1 MGGNMENT
9 KMKNKKQTFMAGV
22 MTIMF
27 AQIIIK
33 VLGLLYRL
41 VITNVPYFG
50 DEGNGLYGA
59 GFQIYMLLL
68 SIATTGV
75 PGAIAKLVSER
86 IAIGKHKEAHHIF
99 KVAFALF
106 AIIGMIGTSILYL
119 GAEVIASQWIGNPAV
134 EGVLKALAPSIV
146 FVAVSAVIR
155 GYFNGMYN
163 MKATS
168 NSQMLEQLFK
178 SLLTIGFVMGIY
190 WIFSTQPANLAQIF
204 NVTEDNVTEIMA
216 VVANLAST
224 IAAAIGFV
232 YLYGFYAI
240 RKKEIWKNIRDS
252 KVTYKPESI
261 KKTIKTI
268 LALSIPMSLAS
279 IVSAINRNV
288 DTLTVINGLTEM
300 LLAQGTLA
308 YDAVVSEATRLYG
321 ILSGKVD
328 MLIGLPLSLNIAFA
342 TALVPA
348 VSEALAKKDTKTATR
363 RISFS
368 LRTSMLIALPCSIGM
383 CVLAEPILNLLF
395 PNQIAVEAPLLL
407 QISAFTIIFSVLNQ
421 TINGALQGI
430 GKIFIPAMSLGIGAI
445 TKLILNLVLI
455 RIPTIGINGAAIGSV
470 CCHLV
475 ATCIGFTILRKNI
488 QLETDFMQFVGKP
501 VLATA
506 IMAGATILSEK
517 VLGMFLDSTR
527 IITILAIVVAVVT
540 YFLAVILLKIFKRE
554 DYHMLPY
561 GDKLYHFLEKIKL
574 VKA

>member
-1 MGGNMENT
+1 MEET
-9 KMKNKKQTFMAGV
+9 KVKNKKQSFMAGV

-27 AQIIIK
+27 AQIVIK
-33 VLGLLYRL
+33 ILGLLYRL

-86 IAIGKHKEAHHIF
+86 IAVGKNKEAHHIF
-99 KVAFALF
+99 KVAFGLF
-106 AIIGMIGTSILYL
+106 AIIGLIGTSILYL

-146 FVAVSAVIR
+146 FVAISAVIR

-178 SLLTIGFVMGIY
+178 SLLTIGFVVAVY
-190 WIFSTQPANLAQIF
+190 QIF
-204 NVTEDNVTEIMA
+204 LVQTSTWATMFNITEDTVTEIMA
-216 VVANLAST
+216 MVANLAST
-224 IAAAIGFV
+224 VAAAIGFV
-232 YLYGFYAI
+232 YLYVFYAR
-240 RKKEIWKNIRDS
+240 RKKEIWKNINDS
-252 KVTYKPESI
+252 KVVYKSESV
-261 KKTIKTI
+261 KQTIKTI

-288 DTLTVINGLTEM
+288 DTFTVINGLTDM
-300 LLAQGTLA
+300 LQNQGTMA
-308 YDAVVSEATRLYG
+308 YDLIVKEATRLYG

-328 MLIGLPLSLNIAFA
+328 MLIGLPLSINIAFA

-348 VSEALAKKDTKTATR
+348 VSEALAKKDKKTATR

-383 CVLAEPILNLLF
+383 CILAEPILHLLF
-395 PNQIAVEAPLLL
+395 PNEIAVEAPLLL
-407 QISAFTIIFSVLNQ
+407 QISSFTIIFSVLNQ

-455 RIPTIGINGAAIGSV
+455 RIPEIGINGAAIGSV

-475 ATCIGFTILRKNI
+475 ATCIGFTVLRKNI
-488 QLETDFMQFVGKP
+488 KLDTNFIQFILKP
-501 VLATA
+501 VAATG
-506 IMAGATILSEK
+506 IMAVMTVLSENILIK
-517 VLGMFLDSTR
+517 FIDSSRVVTL
-527 IITILAIVVAVVT
+527 LAIAIAIIS
-540 YFLAVILLKIFKRE
+540 YFLAVIKLKIFERE
-554 DYHMLPY
+554 DYHMLPF
-561 GDKLYHFLEKIKL
+561 GDKIYKILEKMRL

>member
-1 MGGNMENT
+1 MENIHI
-9 KMKNKKQTFMAGV
+9 KNKKQTFMAGV
-22 MTIMF
+22 MTIMI

-33 VLGLLYRL
+33 VLGLIYRL

-86 IAIGKHKEAHHIF
+86 IAVGKNKEAHNIF
-99 KVAFALF
+99 KIAFVLF
-106 AIIGMIGTSILYL
+106 AIIGLIGTSILYL
-119 GAEVIASQWIGNPAV
+119 GAGVIASEYIGNPAV

-178 SLLTIGFVMGIY
+178 SLLTIAFVMGIY
-190 WIFSTQPANLAQIF
+190 WVFVTQPVNLANVF
-204 NVTEDNVTEIMA
+204 SVTEDTVTEIMA
-216 VVANLAST
+216 IVANLAST
-224 IAAAIGFV
+224 IATAIGFL
-232 YLYGFYAI
+232 YLFVFYRI
-240 RKKEIWKNIRDS
+240 RRKEIWKNIRES
-252 KVTYKPESI
+252 KALYHPQSI
-261 KKTIKTI
+261 KKTCKTI

-288 DTLTVINGLTEM
+288 DTFTVINGLTDM
-300 LLAQGTLA
+300 LSAQGTMA
-308 YDAVVSEATRLYG
+308 YDIVVSEATRLYG

-328 MLIGLPLSLNIAFA
+328 MLIGLPLSINIAFA

-348 VSEALAKKDTKTATR
+348 VSEALAKKDNKTATR

-421 TINGALQGI
+421 TINGALQGL
-430 GKIFIPAMSLGIGAI
+430 GKIFVPAISLGIGAV
-445 TKLILNLVLI
+445 TKLVLNLILI
-455 RIPTIGINGAAIGSV
+455 RIPEIGINGAAIGSV

-488 QLETDFMQFVGKP
+488 KLETNASQFLIKP
-501 VLATA
+501 VIATI
-506 IMAGATILSEK
+506 IMAIATILSEK
-517 VLGMFLDSTR
+517 VLAMVISSTR
-527 IITILAIVVAVVT
+527 VITIFAIVIAVFA
-540 YFLAVILLKIFKRE
+540 YFLSVIKLKIFERE
-554 DYHMLPY
+554 DYHMLPF
-561 GDKLYHFLEKIKL
+561 GDKIYHFLEKVKL
-574 VKA
+574 VKP

>member
-1 MGGNMENT
+1 MGEA
-9 KMKNKKQTFMAGV
+9 KVKNKKQSFMAGV

-86 IAIGKHKEAHHIF
+86 VAVGKHKEAHHIF

-106 AIIGMIGTSILYL
+106 AVIGLIGTSILYL
-119 GAEVIASQWIGNPAV
+119 GAEVIASEWIGNPAV

-178 SLLTIGFVMGIY
+178 SLLTIAFVLGIY
-190 WIFSTQPANLAQIF
+190 QIF
-204 NVTEDNVTEIMA
+204 TIQPSNYAEIFNISEDTVTQVMA
-216 VVANLAST
+216 MVANLAST
-224 IAAAIGFV
+224 VATAIGFV
-232 YLYGFYAI
+232 YLYVFYNN
-240 RKKEIWKNIRDS
+240 RKREIWKNIKDS
-252 KVTYKPESI
+252 KVEYNPEKI

-288 DTLTVINGLTEM
+288 DTLTVINGLTDM
-300 LLAQGTLA
+300 LSTQGVMA
-308 YDAVVSEATRLYG
+308 YDLVVKEATRLYG

-328 MLIGLPLSLNIAFA
+328 MLIGLPLSINIAFA

-348 VSEALAKKDTKTATR
+348 VSEALAKKDNKTATR

-368 LRTSMLIALPCSIGM
+368 LRTSMLIGLPCSVGM
-383 CVLAEPILNLLF
+383 CILAEPILHLLF
-395 PNQIAVEAPLLL
+395 PNEIAVEAPLLL

-430 GKIFIPAMSLGIGAI
+430 GKIFIPAASLGIGAI
-445 TKLILNLVLI
+445 TKLILNLILI
-455 RIPTIGINGAAIGSV
+455 RIPEIGINGAAIGSV

-488 QLETDFMQFVGKP
+488 KLDTNFVQFILKP
-501 VLATA
+501 VVATG
-506 IMAGATILSEK
+506 IMALMTVMSEK
-517 VLGMFLDSTR
+517 ILINFIGSSRV
-527 IITILAIVVAVVT
+527 ITLLAIIIAVIT
-540 YFLAVILLKIFKRE
+540 YFLSVILLKVFERE
-554 DYHMLPY
+554 DYHMLPF
-561 GDKLYHFLEKIKL
+561 GDKIYRFLEKIKL

>member
-1 MGGNMENT
+1 MDDI
-9 KMKNKKQTFMAGV
+9 KVKNKKQSFMAGV

-27 AQIIIK
+27 AQIVIK

-41 VITNVPYFG
+41 VITNIPYFG

-59 GFQIYMLLL
+59 GFQIYMLVL
-68 SIATTGV
+68 SIATTGI

-86 IAIGKHKEAHHIF
+86 IAVGKHKEAHHIF
-99 KVAFALF
+99 KIAFVLF
-106 AIIGMIGTSILYL
+106 AIIGIIGTSILYM
-119 GAEVIASQWIGNPAV
+119 GAEVIASSWIGNPAV

-178 SLLTIGFVMGIY
+178 SLLTIVFVWGIY
-190 WIFSTQPANLAQIF
+190 QIFSIQPSNWAQIF
-204 NVTEDNVTEIMA
+204 NVTEETVTQVMA
-216 VVANLAST
+216 SVANLAST
-224 IAAAIGFV
+224 VAAAIGFV
-232 YLYGFYAI
+232 YLYVFYAR
-240 RKKEIWKNIRDS
+240 RKKEIWKNINES
-252 KVTYKPESI
+252 KVDYKPESI
-261 KKTIKTI
+261 KNTIRTI

-288 DTLTVINGLTEM
+288 DTLTVINGLTDM
-300 LLAQGTLA
+300 LTAQGSTA
-308 YDAVVSEATRLYG
+308 YDLVVKEATRLYG

-328 MLIGLPLSLNIAFA
+328 MLIGLPLSINIAFA

-348 VSEALAKKDTKTATR
+348 VSEALAKKDKKTATR

-383 CVLAEPILNLLF
+383 CVLAEPILHLLF
-395 PNQIAVEAPLLL
+395 PNEIAIEAPLLL

-421 TINGALQGI
+421 TINGALQGL
-430 GKIFIPAMSLGIGAI
+430 GKIFIPAMSLGIGAL

-455 RIPTIGINGAAIGSV
+455 RIPEIGINGAAIGSV
-470 CCHLV
+470 SCHLV

-488 QLETDFMQFVGKP
+488 KLETNFTQFILKP
-501 VLATA
+501 VAATGIMALMTLMSENILIKFIDSSRVVTLLAIATA
-506 IMAGATILSEK
+506 IIS
-517 VLGMFLDSTR
+517 
-527 IITILAIVVAVVT
+527 
-540 YFLAVILLKIFKRE
+540 YFLAVIKLKIFERE
-554 DYHMLPY
+554 DYHMLPF
-561 GDKLYHFLEKIKL
+561 GDKIYKVLVKLKL

>member
-1 MGGNMENT
+1 MDDI
-9 KMKNKKQTFMAGV
+9 KVKNKKQSFMAGV

-27 AQIIIK
+27 AQIVIK

-41 VITNVPYFG
+41 VITNIPYFG

-59 GFQIYMLLL
+59 GFQIYMLVL
-68 SIATTGV
+68 SIATTGI

-86 IAIGKHKEAHHIF
+86 IAVGKHKEAHHIF
-99 KVAFALF
+99 KIAFVLF
-106 AIIGMIGTSILYL
+106 AIIGIIGTSILYM
-119 GAEVIASQWIGNPAV
+119 GAEVIASSWIGNPAV

-178 SLLTIGFVMGIY
+178 SLLTIVFVWGIY
-190 WIFSTQPANLAQIF
+190 QIFSIQPSNWAQIF
-204 NVTEDNVTEIMA
+204 NVTEEKVTQVMA
-216 VVANLAST
+216 SVANLAST
-224 IAAAIGFV
+224 VAAAIGFV
-232 YLYGFYAI
+232 YLYVFYAR
-240 RKKEIWKNIRDS
+240 RKKEIWKNINES
-252 KVTYKPESI
+252 KVDYKPESI
-261 KKTIKTI
+261 KNTIRTI

-288 DTLTVINGLTEM
+288 DTLTVINGLTDM
-300 LLAQGTLA
+300 LTAQGSTA
-308 YDAVVSEATRLYG
+308 YDLVVKEATRLYG

-328 MLIGLPLSLNIAFA
+328 MLIGLPLSINIAFA

-348 VSEALAKKDTKTATR
+348 VSEALAKKDKKTATR

-383 CVLAEPILNLLF
+383 CVLAEPILHLLF
-395 PNQIAVEAPLLL
+395 PNEIAIEAPLLL

-421 TINGALQGI
+421 TINGALQGL
-430 GKIFIPAMSLGIGAI
+430 GKIFIPAMSLGIGAL

-455 RIPTIGINGAAIGSV
+455 RIPEIGINGAAIGSV
-470 CCHLV
+470 SCHLV

-488 QLETDFMQFVGKP
+488 KLETNFTQFILKP
-501 VLATA
+501 VAATGIMALMTLMSENILIKFIDSSRVVTLLAIATA
-506 IMAGATILSEK
+506 IIS
-517 VLGMFLDSTR
+517 
-527 IITILAIVVAVVT
+527 
-540 YFLAVILLKIFKRE
+540 YFLAVIKLKIFERE
-554 DYHMLPY
+554 DYHMLPF
-561 GDKLYHFLEKIKL
+561 GDKIYKVLVKLKL

>member
-1 MGGNMENT
+1 MEET
-9 KMKNKKQTFMAGV
+9 QVKNKKQTFMAGV

-33 VLGLLYRL
+33 VLGLIYRL

-86 IAIGKHKEAHHIF
+86 IAVGKNKEAHHIF
-99 KVAFALF
+99 KVAFVLF
-106 AIIGMIGTSILYL
+106 AIIGTIGTSILYL
-119 GAEVIASQWIGNPAV
+119 GAEVIASQYIGNPAV

-190 WIFSTQPANLAQIF
+190 WIFKVQPVELANIF
-204 NVTEDNVTEIMA
+204 HVTEDTVTEIMA

-224 IAAAIGFV
+224 IAAAIGFL
-232 YLYGFYAI
+232 YLYMFYRV
-240 RKKEIWKNIRDS
+240 RKKEIWKNIKES
-252 KVTYKPESI
+252 KVLYYPQSI
-261 KKTIKTI
+261 QKTVKMI

-288 DTLTVINGLTEM
+288 DTFTVINGLTDM
-300 LLAQGTLA
+300 LQAQGTLA
-308 YDAVVSEATRLYG
+308 YDAIVSEATRLYG

-328 MLIGLPLSLNIAFA
+328 MLIGLPLSINIAFA

-348 VSEALAKKDTKTATR
+348 VSEALAKNDRKTATR

-421 TINGALQGI
+421 TINGALQGL
-430 GKIFIPAMSLGIGAI
+430 GKIFVPAISLGIGAI
-445 TKLILNLVLI
+445 TKLILNLILI
-455 RIPTIGINGAAIGSV
+455 RIPEIGINGAAIGSV

-475 ATCIGFTILRKNI
+475 ATCIGFTVLRKNI
-488 QLETDFMQFVGKP
+488 KLETDAMQFFIKP
-501 VLATA
+501 VLATI
-506 IMAGATILSEK
+506 IMAIVT
-517 VLGMFLDSTR
+517 VLAENIFGMFITNTR
-527 IITILAIVVAVVT
+527 LITLLAIAMAVIS
-540 YFLAVILLKIFKRE
+540 YFLAVILLKIFTRE
-554 DYHMLPY
+554 DYHMLPF
-561 GDKLYHFLEKIKL
+561 GDKIYHFLEKIKL

>member
-1 MGGNMENT
+1 ME
-9 KMKNKKQTFMAGV
+9 KEQVKNKKQTFMAGV

-68 SIATTGV
+68 SMATTGV

-86 IAIGKHKEAHHIF
+86 IAVGKHKEAHHIF
-99 KVAFALF
+99 KIAFVLF
-106 AIIGMIGTSILYL
+106 AIIGLIGTSILFL
-119 GAEVIASQWIGNPAV
+119 GAEVIASEWIGNPAV

-146 FVAVSAVIR
+146 FVAISAVIR

-178 SLLTIGFVMGIY
+178 SLLTIAFVLGIY
-190 WIFSTQPANLAQIF
+190 QIF
-204 NVTEDNVTEIMA
+204 TIQPSNWAQVFNITEDTVTEVMA
-216 VVANLAST
+216 MVANLAST
-224 IAAAIGFV
+224 IAAAIGFL
-232 YLYGFYAI
+232 YLYIFYTR
-240 RKKEIWKNIRDS
+240 RKKEIWKNIKES
-252 KVTYKPESI
+252 NVEYKPEKI
-261 KKTIKTI
+261 KSTIKTI

-288 DTLTVINGLTEM
+288 DTFTVINGLTDM
-300 LLAQGTLA
+300 LMNQGQMA
-308 YDAVVSEATRLYG
+308 YDLVVSEATRLYG

-368 LRTSMLIALPCSIGM
+368 LRTSMLIGLPCSVGM
-383 CVLAEPILNLLF
+383 SILAEQILHLLF
-395 PNQIAVEAPLLL
+395 PNEIAVEAPILL

-430 GKIFIPAMSLGIGAI
+430 GKIFIPAISLGIGAI
-445 TKLILNLVLI
+445 TKLILNLILI
-455 RIPTIGINGAAIGSV
+455 RIPEIGINGAAIGSV
-470 CCHLV
+470 CCHIV

-488 QLETDFMQFVGKP
+488 KLETSFTQFILKP
-501 VLATA
+501 LIAVT
-506 IMAGATILSEK
+506 IMSIVTMISQNLLLK
-517 VLGMFLDSTR
+517 VIDGTR
-527 IITILAIVVAVVT
+527 IVTLISIFIAIIT
-540 YFLAVILLKIFKRE
+540 YFVAIIKIKVFERD

-561 GDKLYHFLEKIKL
+561 GDKIYKILQKIKL

>member
-1 MGGNMENT
+1 MEKT
-9 KMKNKKQTFMAGV
+9 KTKNKKQSFMAGV

-27 AQIIIK
+27 AQTVIK

-68 SIATTGV
+68 SMATTGV

-86 IAIGKHKEAHHIF
+86 IAVGKNKEAHHIF
-99 KVAFALF
+99 KIAFGLF
-106 AIIGMIGTSILYL
+106 AIIGLAGTSILYL

-178 SLLTIGFVMGIY
+178 SILTIAFVLGIY
-190 WIFSTQPANLAQIF
+190 QIF
-204 NVTEDNVTEIMA
+204 TIQPSTWSQTFNITEDTVTEVMA
-216 VVANLAST
+216 TVANLAST

-232 YLYGFYAI
+232 YLYAFYSR
-240 RKKEIWKNIRDS
+240 RKKEIWNNINES
-252 KVTYKPESI
+252 KVEYKKESI
-261 KKTIKTI
+261 RNTIKTI

-288 DTLTVINGLTEM
+288 DTLTVINGLTDM
-300 LLAQGTLA
+300 LQTQGTMA
-308 YDAVVSEATRLYG
+308 YDLIVNEATRLYG

-328 MLIGLPLSLNIAFA
+328 MLIGLPLSINIAFA

-348 VSEALAKKDTKTATR
+348 VAEALAKNDRKTATR

-383 CVLAEPILNLLF
+383 CILAEPILHLLF
-395 PNQIAVEAPLLL
+395 PNEIAVEAPLLL

-421 TINGALQGI
+421 TINGALQGL

-445 TKLILNLVLI
+445 TKLILNLILI
-455 RIPTIGINGAAIGSV
+455 RIPEVGINGAAIGSV
-470 CCHLV
+470 CCHFV

-488 QLETDFMQFVGKP
+488 KLETNFNQFILKP
-501 VLATA
+501 LIATG
-506 IMAGATILSEK
+506 IMTLMTLVSQNILIK
-517 VLGMFLDSTR
+517 FIDSSRVVTL
-527 IITILAIVVAVVT
+527 LAISIAIIS
-540 YFLAVILLKIFKRE
+540 YFLSIIKLKVFERE
-554 DYHMLPY
+554 DYHMLPL
-561 GDKLYHFLEKIKL
+561 GDKLYKILEKIKL

>member
-1 MGGNMENT
+1 ME
-9 KMKNKKQTFMAGV
+9 KEQVKNKKQTFMAGV

-86 IAIGKHKEAHHIF
+86 IAVGKHKEAHHIF
-99 KVAFALF
+99 KIASSLF
-106 AIIGMIGTSILYL
+106 AVIGLIGTSILYL

-178 SLLTIGFVMGIY
+178 SLLTIGFVLGIY
-190 WIFSTQPANLAQIF
+190 QIF
-204 NVTEDNVTEIMA
+204 TIQPSNWAILFNITEDTVTEVMA
-216 VVANLAST
+216 MVANLAST
-224 IAAAIGFV
+224 IAAAIGLV
-232 YLYGFYAI
+232 YLYAFYSR
-240 RKKEIWKNIRDS
+240 RKKEIWKNIKES
-252 KVTYKPESI
+252 NVSYKPESI
-261 KKTIKTI
+261 KNTIKTI

-288 DTLTVINGLTEM
+288 DTFTVINGLTDM
-300 LLAQGTLA
+300 LMSQGQMA
-308 YDAVVSEATRLYG
+308 YDLVISEATRLYG

-348 VSEALAKKDTKTATR
+348 VSEALAKKDKKTATR

-368 LRTSMLIALPCSIGM
+368 LRTSMLIGLPCSVGM
-383 CVLAEPILNLLF
+383 SILADQILHLLF
-395 PNQIAVEAPLLL
+395 PNEIATEAPLLL

-421 TINGALQGI
+421 TINGALQGL
-430 GKIFIPAMSLGIGAI
+430 GKIFIPAISLGIGAI
-445 TKLILNLVLI
+445 TKLILNVILI
-455 RIPTIGINGAAIGSV
+455 RIPEIGINGAAIGSV

-488 QLETDFMQFVGKP
+488 KLETSFSQFILKP
-501 VLATA
+501 LIAVT
-506 IMAGATILSEK
+506 IMATVTMLSQN
-517 VLGMFLDSTR
+517 VLLVIFNSTR
-527 IITILAIVVAVVT
+527 LVTIISILVAIIT
-540 YFLAVILLKIFKRE
+540 YFLAIIKLKVFERD

-561 GDKLYHFLEKIKL
+561 GDKIYKILEKIKL

>member
-1 MGGNMENT
+1 MENIHI
-9 KMKNKKQTFMAGV
+9 KNKKQTFMAGV
-22 MTIMF
+22 MTIMI

-33 VLGLLYRL
+33 VLGLIYRL

-86 IAIGKHKEAHHIF
+86 IAVGKNKEAHNIF
-99 KVAFALF
+99 KIAFVLF
-106 AIIGMIGTSILYL
+106 AIIGLIGTSILYL
-119 GAEVIASQWIGNPAV
+119 GAGVIASEYIGNPAV

-178 SLLTIGFVMGIY
+178 SLLTIAFVMGIY
-190 WIFSTQPANLAQIF
+190 WVFVTQPVNLANVF
-204 NVTEDNVTEIMA
+204 SVTEDTVTEIMA
-216 VVANLAST
+216 IVANLAST
-224 IAAAIGFV
+224 IATAIGFL
-232 YLYGFYAI
+232 YLFVFYRI
-240 RKKEIWKNIRDS
+240 RRKEIWKNIRES
-252 KVTYKPESI
+252 KVLYHPQSI
-261 KKTIKTI
+261 KKTCKTI

-288 DTLTVINGLTEM
+288 DTFTVINGLTDM
-300 LLAQGTLA
+300 LSAQGTMA
-308 YDAVVSEATRLYG
+308 YDIVVSEATRLYG

-328 MLIGLPLSLNIAFA
+328 MLIGLPLSINIAFA

-348 VSEALAKKDTKTATR
+348 VSEALAKKDNKTATR

-421 TINGALQGI
+421 TINGALQGL
-430 GKIFIPAMSLGIGAI
+430 GKIFVPAISLGIGAV
-445 TKLILNLVLI
+445 TKLVLNLILI
-455 RIPTIGINGAAIGSV
+455 RIPEIGINGAAIGSV

-488 QLETDFMQFVGKP
+488 KLETNASQFLIKP
-501 VLATA
+501 VIATI
-506 IMAGATILSEK
+506 IMAIATILSEK
-517 VLGMFLDSTR
+517 VLAMVISSTR
-527 IITILAIVVAVVT
+527 VITIFAIVIAVFA
-540 YFLAVILLKIFKRE
+540 YFLSVIKLKIFERE
-554 DYHMLPY
+554 DYHMLPF
-561 GDKLYHFLEKIKL
+561 GDKIYHFLEKVKL
-574 VKA
+574 VKP

>member
-1 MGGNMENT
+1 MEKT
-9 KMKNKKQTFMAGV
+9 KGVKNQKQTFMAGV

-27 AQIIIK
+27 AQIVIK

-59 GFQIYMLLL
+59 GFQIYMLIL

-86 IAIGKHKEAHHIF
+86 IAVGKNKEAHHIF
-99 KVAFALF
+99 KVAFILF
-106 AIIGMIGTSILYL
+106 AIIGLIGTSILYL
-119 GAEVIASQWIGNPAV
+119 GSKIIATEYIGNPAV

-146 FVAVSAVIR
+146 FVAISAVIR

-168 NSQMLEQLFK
+168 NSQMLEQFFK
-178 SLLTIGFVMGIY
+178 SLLTIVFVVGVY
-190 WIFSTQPANLAQIF
+190 QIFKIQPANLAQTLHITEDT
-204 NVTEDNVTEIMA
+204 VTEVMA

-224 IAAAIGFV
+224 VAAAIGFV
-232 YLYGFYAI
+232 YLYVFYRI
-240 RKKEIWKNIRDS
+240 RKKEIWKNMNES
-252 KVTYKPESI
+252 PVPYKPEKLQS
-261 KKTIKTI
+261 TIKTI

-288 DTLTVINGLTEM
+288 DTLTVINGLTDM
-300 LLAQGTLA
+300 LQTQGTMA
-308 YDAVVSEATRLYG
+308 YELIVKEATRLYG

-328 MLIGLPLSLNIAFA
+328 MLIGLPLSINIAFA

-348 VSEALAKKDTKTATR
+348 VSEALAKKDKKTATR

-368 LRTSMLIALPCSIGM
+368 LRTSMLIALPCSVGLCI
-383 CVLAEPILNLLF
+383 LAEPILHLLF
-395 PNQIAVEAPLLL
+395 PNEIAAEAPLLL
-407 QISAFTIIFSVLNQ
+407 QISAFTIMFSVLNQ
-421 TINGALQGI
+421 TVNGALQGL
-430 GKIFIPAMSLGIGAI
+430 GKIFIPALSLGIGAI

-455 RIPTIGINGAAIGSV
+455 RIPEIGINGAAIGSV

-475 ATCIGFTILRKNI
+475 ATCIGFTVLRKNI
-488 QLETDFMQFVGKP
+488 KLDTNFMQFILKP
-501 VLATA
+501 VAATG
-506 IMAGATILSEK
+506 IMTIATILSENI
-517 VLGMFLDSTR
+517 LGK
-527 IITILAIVVAVVT
+527 IISSSRVITLFAIIIAIISYLIAVVR
-540 YFLAVILLKIFKRE
+540 LKIFERE
-554 DYHMLPY
+554 DYHMLPF
-561 GDKLYHFLEKIKL
+561 GDKIYKFLEKIKL

>member
-1 MGGNMENT
+1 MENT

>member
-1 MGGNMENT
+1 MNET
-9 KMKNKKQTFMAGV
+9 KVKNKKQSFMAGV

-27 AQIIIK
+27 AQIVIK

-41 VITNVPYFG
+41 VITNIPYFG

-59 GFQIYMLLL
+59 GFQIYMLIL

-86 IAIGKHKEAHHIF
+86 IAVGKNKEAHHIF
-99 KVAFALF
+99 KIAFVLF
-106 AIIGMIGTSILYL
+106 AIIGLIGTSILYL
-119 GAEVIASQWIGNPAV
+119 GAEIIASNWIGNPAV

-146 FVAVSAVIR
+146 FVAISAVIR

-178 SLLTIGFVMGIY
+178 SLLTIGFVWGIY
-190 WIFSTQPANLAQIF
+190 QVFTIQPASLANIFSI
-204 NVTEDNVTEIMA
+204 TEDTVTQVMA
-216 VVANLAST
+216 TVANLAST
-224 IAAAIGFV
+224 VAAAIGFV
-232 YLYGFYAI
+232 YLYAFYAK
-240 RKKEIWKNIRDS
+240 RKKEIWKNINES
-252 KVTYKPESI
+252 KVEYKPESI
-261 KKTIKTI
+261 KRTIKTI

-288 DTLTVINGLTEM
+288 DTLTVINGLTDM
-300 LLAQGTLA
+300 LMAQGTMA
-308 YDAVVSEATRLYG
+308 YDLVIKEATRLYG

-328 MLIGLPLSLNIAFA
+328 MLIGLPLSINIAFA

-383 CVLAEPILNLLF
+383 CILAEPILHLLF
-395 PNQIAVEAPLLL
+395 PNEIAVEAPLLL
-407 QISAFTIIFSVLNQ
+407 QISAFTIMFSVLNQ

-445 TKLILNLVLI
+445 TKLVLNLVLI
-455 RIPTIGINGAAIGSV
+455 RIPEIGINGAAIGSV

-488 QLETDFMQFVGKP
+488 KLETNFIQFILKP
-501 VLATA
+501 LAATG
-506 IMAGATILSEK
+506 IMALMTVLSENILIK
-517 VLGMFLDSTR
+517 FIDSSRVVTL
-527 IITILAIVVAVVT
+527 LAIAIAIIS
-540 YFLAVILLKIFKRE
+540 YFLAVIKLKIFERE
-554 DYHMLPY
+554 DYHMLPF
-561 GDKLYHFLEKIKL
+561 GDKIYKILEKIKL

>member
-1 MGGNMENT
+1 MEET
-9 KMKNKKQTFMAGV
+9 KIKNKKQSFMAGV

-33 VLGLLYRL
+33 VLGLIYRL
-41 VITNVPYFG
+41 VITNVPHFG

-68 SIATTGV
+68 SMATTGV

-86 IAIGKHKEAHHIF
+86 IAVGKHKEAHHIF

-178 SLLTIGFVMGIY
+178 SVLTIGFVMGIY
-190 WIFSTQPANLAQIF
+190 CIFSTQPANLAQIF
-204 NVTEDNVTEIMA
+204 NVTEDNVTETMA

-224 IAAAIGFV
+224 IATAIGFV
-232 YLYGFYAI
+232 YLYGFYAM
-240 RKKEIWKNIRDS
+240 RKKEIWKNIRES
-252 KVTYKPESI
+252 KVTYQVESI

-300 LLAQGTLA
+300 LASQGTMA
-308 YDAVVSEATRLYG
+308 YDAIVSEATRLYG

-328 MLIGLPLSLNIAFA
+328 MLIGLPLSINIAFA

-348 VSEALAKKDTKTATR
+348 VSEALAKNDKKTATR

-421 TINGALQGI
+421 TINGALQGL

-445 TKLILNLVLI
+445 TKLILNLILI
-455 RIPTIGINGAAIGSV
+455 RIPEIGINGAAIGSV
-470 CCHLV
+470 CCHMV
-475 ATCIGFTILRKNI
+475 ATCIGFSVLRKNI
-488 QLETDFMQFVGKP
+488 KLDTSFTEFILKP
-501 VLATA
+501 VFATI
-506 IMAGATILSEK
+506 IMAMMAILSGKILGIIINSSRIVTILSI
-517 VLGMFLDSTR
+517 M
-527 IITILAIVVAVVT
+527 VAVIS
-540 YFLAVILLKIFKRE
+540 YFFALILLKIFKRE

-561 GDKLYHFLEKIKL
+561 GDKIYHFLEKIKL

>member
-1 MGGNMENT
+1 MDDI
-9 KMKNKKQTFMAGV
+9 KVKNKKQSFMAGV

-27 AQIIIK
+27 AQIVIK

-41 VITNVPYFG
+41 VITNIPYFG

-59 GFQIYMLLL
+59 GFQIYMLVL
-68 SIATTGV
+68 SIATTGI

-86 IAIGKHKEAHHIF
+86 IAVGKHKEAHHIF
-99 KVAFALF
+99 KIAFVLF
-106 AIIGMIGTSILYL
+106 AIIGIIGTSILYM
-119 GAEVIASQWIGNPAV
+119 GAEVIASSWIGNPAV

-178 SLLTIGFVMGIY
+178 SLLTIVFVWGIY
-190 WIFSTQPANLAQIF
+190 QIFSIQPSNWAQIF
-204 NVTEDNVTEIMA
+204 NVTEETVTQVMA
-216 VVANLAST
+216 SVANLAST
-224 IAAAIGFV
+224 VAAAIGFV
-232 YLYGFYAI
+232 YLYVFYAR
-240 RKKEIWKNIRDS
+240 RKKEIWKNINES
-252 KVTYKPESI
+252 KVDYKPESI
-261 KKTIKTI
+261 KNTIRTI

-288 DTLTVINGLTEM
+288 DTLTVINGLTDM
-300 LLAQGTLA
+300 LTAQGSMT
-308 YDAVVSEATRLYG
+308 YDLVVKEATRLYG

-328 MLIGLPLSLNIAFA
+328 MLIGLPLSINIAFA

-348 VSEALAKKDTKTATR
+348 VSEALAKKDKKTATR

-383 CVLAEPILNLLF
+383 CVLAEPILHLLF
-395 PNQIAVEAPLLL
+395 PNEIAIEAPLLL

-421 TINGALQGI
+421 TINGALQGL
-430 GKIFIPAMSLGIGAI
+430 GKIFIPAMSLGIGAL

-455 RIPTIGINGAAIGSV
+455 RIPEIGINGAAIGSV
-470 CCHLV
+470 SCHLV

-488 QLETDFMQFVGKP
+488 KLETNFTQFILKP
-501 VLATA
+501 VAATGIMALMTLMSENILIKFIDSSRVVTLLAIATA
-506 IMAGATILSEK
+506 IIS
-517 VLGMFLDSTR
+517 
-527 IITILAIVVAVVT
+527 
-540 YFLAVILLKIFKRE
+540 YFLAVIKLKIFERE
-554 DYHMLPY
+554 DYHMLPF
-561 GDKLYHFLEKIKL
+561 GDKIYKVLVKLKL

>member
-1 MGGNMENT
+1 MEEA
-9 KMKNKKQTFMAGV
+9 KVKNKKQSFMAGV

-86 IAIGKHKEAHHIF
+86 IAVGKHREAHHIF

-106 AIIGMIGTSILYL
+106 AVIGLIGTSILYL
-119 GAEVIASQWIGNPAV
+119 GSDIIATQYIGNPAV
-134 EGVLKALAPSIV
+134 AGVLKALAPSII

-190 WIFSTQPANLAQIF
+190 WIFTIQPSNWAEIF
-204 NVTEDNVTEIMA
+204 HITEDTVTEVMA

-232 YLYGFYAI
+232 YLYIFYVS
-240 RKKEIWKNIRDS
+240 RKKEIWKNIRES
-252 KVTYKPESI
+252 NVTYHKESI

-288 DTLTVINGLTEM
+288 DTFTVINGLTDM
-300 LLAQGTLA
+300 LMSQGQLA
-308 YDAVVSEATRLYG
+308 YDAVISEATRLYG

-328 MLIGLPLSLNIAFA
+328 MLIGLPLSINIAFA

-421 TINGALQGI
+421 TINGALQGL
-430 GKIFIPAMSLGIGAI
+430 GKIFIPAISLGIGAI

-455 RIPTIGINGAAIGSV
+455 RIPEIGINGAAIGSV

-488 QLETDFMQFVGKP
+488 KLETNFMQFVGKP
-501 VLATA
+501 VLATL
-506 IMAGATILSEK
+506 IMAGTTILTENL
-517 VLGMFLDSTR
+517 LGIFTDSTR
-527 IITILAIVVAVVT
+527 IITVLSIFIAIVV
-540 YFLAVILLKIFKRE
+540 YFLAVIGLKIFERD
-554 DYHMLPY
+554 DYHMLPF
-561 GDKLYHFLEKIKL
+561 GDKIYHFLEKIKL

>member
-1 MGGNMENT
+1 MENIHI
-9 KMKNKKQTFMAGV
+9 KNKKQTFMAGV
-22 MTIMF
+22 MTIMI

-33 VLGLLYRL
+33 VLGLIYRL

-86 IAIGKHKEAHHIF
+86 IAVGKNKEAHNIF
-99 KVAFALF
+99 KIAFVLF
-106 AIIGMIGTSILYL
+106 AIIGLIGTSILYL
-119 GAEVIASQWIGNPAV
+119 GAGVIASEYIGNPAV

-178 SLLTIGFVMGIY
+178 SLLTIAFVMGIY
-190 WIFSTQPANLAQIF
+190 WVFVTQPVNLANVF
-204 NVTEDNVTEIMA
+204 SVTEDTVTEIMA
-216 VVANLAST
+216 IVANLAST
-224 IAAAIGFV
+224 IATAIGFL
-232 YLYGFYAI
+232 YLFVFYRI
-240 RKKEIWKNIRDS
+240 RRKEIWKNIRES
-252 KVTYKPESI
+252 KALYHPQSI
-261 KKTIKTI
+261 KKTCKTI

-288 DTLTVINGLTEM
+288 DTFTVINGLTDM
-300 LLAQGTLA
+300 LSAQGTMA
-308 YDAVVSEATRLYG
+308 YDIVVSEATRLYG

-328 MLIGLPLSLNIAFA
+328 MLIGLPLSINIAFA

-348 VSEALAKKDTKTATR
+348 VSEALAKKDNKTTTR

-421 TINGALQGI
+421 TINGALQGL
-430 GKIFIPAMSLGIGAI
+430 GKIFVPAISLGIGAV
-445 TKLILNLVLI
+445 TKLVLNLILI
-455 RIPTIGINGAAIGSV
+455 RIPEIGINGAAIGSV

-488 QLETDFMQFVGKP
+488 KLETNASQFLIKP
-501 VLATA
+501 VIATI
-506 IMAGATILSEK
+506 IMAIATILSEK
-517 VLGMFLDSTR
+517 VLAMVISSTR
-527 IITILAIVVAVVT
+527 VITIFAIVIAVFA
-540 YFLAVILLKIFKRE
+540 YFLSVIKLKIFERE
-554 DYHMLPY
+554 DYHMLPF
-561 GDKLYHFLEKIKL
+561 GDKIYHFLEKVKL
-574 VKA
+574 VKP

>member
-1 MGGNMENT
+1 ME
-9 KMKNKKQTFMAGV
+9 KEQVKNKKQTFMAGV

-27 AQIIIK
+27 AQVIIK
-33 VLGLLYRL
+33 VLGLIYRL

-68 SIATTGV
+68 SMATTGV

-86 IAIGKHKEAHHIF
+86 IAVGKHKEAHHIF
-99 KVAFALF
+99 KIAFSLF
-106 AIIGMIGTSILYL
+106 AVIGLIGTSILYL

-134 EGVLKALAPSIV
+134 EGVIKALAPSIV

-168 NSQMLEQLFK
+168 NSQMIEQLFK
-178 SLLTIGFVMGIY
+178 SLLTIAFVLGIY
-190 WIFSTQPANLAQIF
+190 QIFIIQPSNLAGIL
-204 NVTEDNVTEIMA
+204 NITEDTVTEVMA

-232 YLYGFYAI
+232 YLYAFYSR
-240 RKKEIWKNIRDS
+240 RKKEIWKNINES
-252 KVTYKPESI
+252 TVSYKPESI

-288 DTLTVINGLTEM
+288 DTFTVINGLTDM
-300 LLAQGTLA
+300 LMSQGQMA
-308 YDAVVSEATRLYG
+308 YDLVVSEATRLYG

-328 MLIGLPLSLNIAFA
+328 MLIGLPLSLNVAFA

-348 VSEALAKKDTKTATR
+348 VSEALAKNDKKTATR

-368 LRTSMLIALPCSIGM
+368 LRTSMLIGLPCSVGLSI
-383 CVLAEPILNLLF
+383 LAEQILHLLF
-395 PNQIAVEAPLLL
+395 PNEIAMEAPLLL

-445 TKLILNLVLI
+445 TKLILNLILI
-455 RIPTIGINGAAIGSV
+455 RIPEVGINGAAIGSV

-488 QLETDFMQFVGKP
+488 KLETSFTQFILKP
-501 VLATA
+501 LIAVT
-506 IMAGATILSEK
+506 IMAAVTMLSQN
-517 VLGMFLDSTR
+517 VLLGIFNSTR
-527 IITILAIVVAVVT
+527 LVTIISILIAIIS
-540 YFLAVILLKIFKRE
+540 YFIAIIKLKVFERE
-554 DYHMLPY
+554 DYHMLPFGNKIY
-561 GDKLYHFLEKIKL
+561 KILEKIKL

>member
-1 MGGNMENT
+1 MGET
-9 KMKNKKQTFMAGV
+9 KTKNKKQTFMAGV

-33 VLGLLYRL
+33 VLGLIYRL

-68 SIATTGV
+68 SIATTGI

-86 IAIGKHKEAHHIF
+86 IAVGKYKEAHTIF
-99 KVAFALF
+99 KIAFALF
-106 AIIGMIGTSILYL
+106 AVIGLIGTMLLYC
-119 GAEVIASQWIGNPAV
+119 GARIIATNLIGNPAV

-190 WIFSTQPANLAQIF
+190 YLFVAGPSAIASTF
-204 NVTEDNVTEIMA
+204 NITEDTVTEVMA
-216 VVANLAST
+216 IVANLAST
-224 IAAAIGFV
+224 VAAAIGFL
-232 YLYGFYAI
+232 YLYIFYNA
-240 RKKEIWKNIRDS
+240 RKKEIWKNINES
-252 KVTYKPESI
+252 KEFYRPQSI
-261 KKTIKTI
+261 KKTVKLI

-288 DTLTVINGLTEM
+288 DTLTVINLLKDM
-300 LLAQGTLA
+300 LVTHGKMA
-308 YDAVVSEATRLYG
+308 YDLVVDEATRLYG

-348 VSEALAKKDTKTATR
+348 VSEAIAKKDMKTATR

-383 CVLAEPILNLLF
+383 CVLAGPILELLF
-395 PNQIAVEAPLLL
+395 PNQIAAEAPLLL

-421 TINGALQGI
+421 TINGALQGL
-430 GKIFIPAMSLGIGAI
+430 GHIFIPAISLGIGAL

-455 RIPTIGINGAAIGSV
+455 PIPEIGINGAAIGSV
-470 CCHLV
+470 CCHIV
-475 ATCIGFTILRKNI
+475 ATIIGYTILKKNI
-488 QLETDFMQFVGKP
+488 KLETDFNQFVLKP
-501 VLATA
+501 VIATG
-506 IMAGATILSEK
+506 IMALGAVGSQYLFSQFI
-517 VLGMFLDSTR
+517 DSSRVVTL
-527 IITILAIVVAVVT
+527 LAIAVAVIA
-540 YFLAVILLKIFKRE
+540 YFFAVILLKIFARE
-554 DYHMLPY
+554 DYHMLPF
-561 GDKLYHFLEKIKL
+561 GDKLYKILEKLRL
-574 VKA
+574 VKP

>member
-1 MGGNMENT
+1 MEET
-9 KMKNKKQTFMAGV
+9 KVKNKKQTFMAGV

-86 IAIGKHKEAHHIF
+86 VAVGKHKEAHHIF

-106 AIIGMIGTSILYL
+106 AIIGIIGTSILYL

-190 WIFSTQPANLAQIF
+190 WIFSTQPANLSQIF
-204 NVTEDNVTEIMA
+204 NVTEDTVTEVMA
-216 VVANLAST
+216 IVANLAST

-240 RKKEIWKNIRDS
+240 RKKEIWKNIRES
-252 KVTYKPESI
+252 NVTYKPEGI

-288 DTLTVINGLTEM
+288 DTFTVINGLTDM

-328 MLIGLPLSLNIAFA
+328 MLIGLPLSINIAFA

-368 LRTSMLIALPCSIGM
+368 LRTSLLIALPCSIGM
-383 CVLAEPILNLLF
+383 CVLAEQILTLLF
-395 PNQIAVEAPLLL
+395 PNQIAAEAPLLL
-407 QISAFTIIFSVLNQ
+407 QISSFTIMFSVLNQ

-455 RIPTIGINGAAIGSV
+455 RIPEIGINGAAIGSV
-470 CCHLV
+470 CCHMV
-475 ATCIGFTILRKNI
+475 ATCIGFTVLRKNI
-488 QLETDFMQFVGKP
+488 KLETNFVQFIGKP
-501 VLATA
+501 VIATV
-506 IMAGATILSEK
+506 IMAMSAVLSET
-517 VLGMFLDSTR
+517 VLSMFVSSTR
-527 IITILAIVVAVVT
+527 IITLLAIGVAIIS
-540 YFLAVILLKIFKRE
+540 YFLALILLKVFKRE

-561 GDKLYHFLEKIKL
+561 GDKIYHFLEKIKL